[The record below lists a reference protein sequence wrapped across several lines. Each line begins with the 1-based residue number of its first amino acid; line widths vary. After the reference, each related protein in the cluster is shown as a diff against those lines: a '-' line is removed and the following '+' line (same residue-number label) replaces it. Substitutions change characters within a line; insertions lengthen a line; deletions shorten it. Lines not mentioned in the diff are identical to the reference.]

1 MNKRYL
7 ITTLGALVV
16 VFAVVTVGEAV
27 TSQIRNNNL
36 RIYGKII
43 NPKGYVT
50 IGDDMV
56 VNEKLNA
63 KGNISDSNG
72 NLTLDDTVAVT
83 GDIIVEGGAEVK
95 GELYNSNDVMTVNDD
110 LTVTGLLAI
119 NSMVTPTASTCE
131 TDGGMSYDSSYLY
144 LCVDGTW
151 KKIALQSL

>member
-1 MNKRYL
+1 MKKRSIL
-7 ITTLGALVV
+7 ITTSALIMVFALVS
-16 VFAVVTVGEAV
+16 VGQAV
-27 TSQIRNNNL
+27 TSEIRNNNL

-83 GDIIVEGGAEVK
+83 GNLIVEGGAEVK
-95 GELYNSNDVMTVNDD
+95 GELYNSNDVITVNDD

-119 NSMVTPTASTCE
+119 NSMTTPTSSSCDTA
-131 TDGGMSYDSSYLY
+131 GGLSYDSSYLY
-144 LCVDGTW
+144 ICVDGAW

>member
-1 MNKRYL
+1 MKKHL
-7 ITTLGALVV
+7 FVTASALVC
-16 VFAVVTVGEAV
+16 VFALISVGEAV

-56 VNEKLNA
+56 VNERLNA

-83 GDIIVEGGAEVK
+83 GNVIVEGGAEIK

-119 NSMVTPTASTCE
+119 NSMITPTTSSCE
-131 TDGGMSYDSSYLY
+131 TDGGLSYDSSYLY
-144 LCVDGTW
+144 ICVDGAW